1 MIIQHN
7 KSQDGKSKIHNVV
20 YTVEVDLKNRIIK
33 QISHG
38 ILRTIF
44 LIVKYVTNSVEL
56 LKIRRKK
63 KKTILTLFHSSWS
76 CLNLNQATLLVK
88 SVDGCFAKVV

>member
-1 MIIQHN
+1 MSN
-7 KSQDGKSKIHNVV
+7 DDE
-20 YTVEVDLKNRIIK
+20 VENSSLSSFVLAVKP
-33 QISHG
+33 ISHG

-63 KKTILTLFHSSWS
+63 KKTILTLFHS
-76 CLNLNQATLLVK
+76 
-88 SVDGCFAKVV
+88 